1 MVKAVMNKKV
11 LSLCFP
17 TYNRGWCM
25 KEQIERLRSCPKA
38 ILDKMEIIVS
48 DNCSTDDTQEIVQ
61 TAIKNGF
68 DCKYIRNE
76 TNLGMDGNFVS
87 CFRKASGRYVWLL
100 GDDDI
105 IIIDS
110 LVEIVKLLDVPDEY
124 GLLHI
129 YQKSDLH
136 QRLLYIDDSE
146 RMVKYISYY
155 VTFISANIVN
165 TKYVSSIDFEKYM
178 GTWFTLV
185 PLYLVAV
192 MQESLNIVFGQR
204 TFEAAKDY
212 IRNGGYNFFEVFVKN
227 YLTIYNEYIKNA
239 KLYAW
244 IKKDIW
250 PFVWQYTIRLLI
262 YKNRGNFN
270 AEQGWKIL
278 FKYYGTEWYFWW
290 TIIKYPLSFIKRKIV
305 NLKLL

>member
-1 MVKAVMNKKV
+1 MNKKV

-129 YQKSDLH
+129 YQKSDL
-136 QRLLYIDDSE
+136 QQSLLYIDDSE

-192 MQESLNIVFGQR
+192 MQESINVVFGKR

-227 YLTIYNEYIKNA
+227 YLTIFYEYIKSA

-250 PFVWQYTIRLLI
+250 VFVWAYTKQLLI
-262 YKNRGNFN
+262 KKDTGNFKIKN
-270 AEQGWKIL
+270 GWKIL
-278 FKYYGTEWYFWW
+278 FKYYGFEWYFWR
-290 TIIKYPLSFIKRKIV
+290 TLLVYIYGIIKYKMK
-305 NLKLL
+305 KLL

>member
-1 MVKAVMNKKV
+1 MKQKV

-25 KEQIERLRSCPKA
+25 KEQIERLMTCPKEV
-38 ILDKMEIIVS
+38 LDKMEIIIS
-48 DNCSTDDTQEIVQ
+48 DNCSTDDTQQIVQ
-61 TAIKNGF
+61 DAMDQGF
-68 DCKYIRNE
+68 NCRYIRNE

-87 CFRKASGRYVWLL
+87 CFRKAKGRYVWLL

-110 LVEIVKLLDVPDEY
+110 FVEIVKLLDVPDEY

-129 YQKSDLH
+129 YQKSDL
-136 QRLLYIDDSE
+136 QQSLLYIDDSE

-178 GTWFTLV
+178 GTCFTLV

-192 MQESLNIVFGQR
+192 MQESLNVVFGKR

-227 YLTIYNEYIKNA
+227 YLTIFYEYIKSA

-250 PFVWQYTIRLLI
+250 VFVWAYTKQLLI
-262 YKNRGNFN
+262 KKDTGNFKIKN
-270 AEQGWKIL
+270 GWKIL
-278 FKYYGTEWYFWW
+278 FKYYGCEWYFWR
-290 TIIKYPLSFIKRKIV
+290 TLLVYIYGIIKYKMK
-305 NLKLL
+305 KLL